1 MAGEKFADAD
11 LIGCPYR
18 VIVSEKTLAQNKVEV
33 KRRDSD
39 EVEMLGVEDFIKQ
52 LTLNN

>member
-33 KRRDSD
+33 KRRGND
-39 EVEMLGVEDFIKQ
+39 EIEMVEISKLVEWIV
-52 LTLNN
+52 N